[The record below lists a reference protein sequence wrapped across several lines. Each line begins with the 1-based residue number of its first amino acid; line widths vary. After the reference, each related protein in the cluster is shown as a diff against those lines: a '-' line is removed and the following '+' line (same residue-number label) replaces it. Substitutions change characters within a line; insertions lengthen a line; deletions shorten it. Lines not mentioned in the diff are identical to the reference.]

1 MPDTTTF
8 PLVSEPPLPADA
20 LADVRQLLQRPR
32 VQLVLI
38 ALRTN
43 TRTGFL
49 VALSGGRYLV
59 VPHPQS
65 INILVDELH
74 LPPLSVMV
82 SVSAA
87 VAHAMGKLAE
97 GAPSYVILAMG
108 KPGVADEPS
117 EN

>member
-1 MPDTTTF
+1 MPDTPTF
-8 PLVSEPPLPADA
+8 PFLSEPPLPADA

-32 VQLVLI
+32 VQLVLL
-38 ALRTN
+38 ALRTDKQA
-43 TRTGFL
+43 GFII
-49 VALSGGRYLV
+49 ALSGGRYLA

-65 INILVDELH
+65 ISILVDELH

-87 VAHAMGKLAE
+87 VALAMGKLAD

-108 KPGVADEPS
+108 KPGAADEPS